1 MTISFEIKGREQ
13 MQRAFRMLGEK
24 GPTAMGA
31 ALWREGNRIMTDAK
45 AITPVD
51 TGVLKQSGHVTM
63 PTISGNSVSVTLGFG
78 GAASAY
84 AEIQHEE
91 LSFKHKPPT
100 QAKFLEGPLLK
111 AAQTMGQ
118 RIAQDLQKELK

>member
-24 GPTAMGA
+24 GPKAMGD

-51 TGVLKQSGHVTM
+51 TGVLKQSGHVTT
-63 PTISGNSVSVTLGFG
+63 PIHRSIDTAGRHSRQSGRLAEVGSGCS
-78 GAASAY
+78 AAGHGSRAQCE
-84 AEIQHEE
+84 A
-91 LSFKHKPPT
+91 SFRVREADRH
-100 QAKFLEGPLLK
+100 
-111 AAQTMGQ
+111 
-118 RIAQDLQKELK
+118 